1 MDRLLKAVNATLVAA
16 LTVFIAFVALF
27 VALYEATRRI
37 NSKAMET
44 LRLTD
49 PEPKP

>member
-1 MDRLLKAVNATLVAA
+1 VTLAAAA
-16 LTVFIAFVALF
+16 LAVFITF

-44 LRLTD
+44 LRLVD